1 MATPITSKCYKI
13 GTDYPRGYGVVIVNS
28 FLGENEGERK
38 GAEVEIKNLSSLF
51 KDFGLEVKLYEDRSA
66 NQILK
71 SLTELSKSN
80 DLFNHSVLVVAIS
93 SHGNANGLYGK
104 DGDNLVTAKEI
115 NSIFSSE
122 NCQNLVGKPKVF
134 IFNAC
139 RIHNNDSI
147 TARIISANLVTLGSN
162 RSCHLFVV
170 SECLRINTSQ

>member
-51 KDFGLEVKLYEDRSA
+51 KDFGLE
-66 NQILK
+66 
-71 SLTELSKSN
+71 
-80 DLFNHSVLVVAIS
+80 
-93 SHGNANGLYGK
+93 
-104 DGDNLVTAKEI
+104 
-115 NSIFSSE
+115 
-122 NCQNLVGKPKVF
+122 
-134 IFNAC
+134 
-139 RIHNNDSI
+139 
-147 TARIISANLVTLGSN
+147 ARIISANLVTLGSN